1 LVGGTSYPSRQLV
14 ALQNPLPLTS
24 FIHLLHPPGLGYTGL
39 AAANYFKQKG
49 FKVAGTCTSPE
60 KEHILRLRGFTDTFL
75 FDPDNDLFLK
85 SNQDPSP
92 SSSPALSALL
102 SSNYVLSTIPPSLSA
117 ISFPPDDNIIT
128 NINTIA
134 TTLTTSSILANI
146 DPVLAVHTSDLSR
159 HQNLHWVGYISSTS
173 VYGDYDGD
181 WVDESSPLKCIS
193 QKGVA
198 RAYAEQAW
206 LNVLPLGGGGNE
218 GSVNIFRCGG
228 IYGPSRS
235 ALDIFK
241 RQQQKQEQEEKTA
254 RTDRYNTTTKS
265 SRSSEQKRSRQRYT
279 SRVHV
284 LDICRC
290 IEASIAKQQESG
302 RGDGG
307 ASIYNVVDDDPSPRR
322 EVVAFARHL
331 LLGTELPNTRSSY
344 DNSDRNTTTNNNN
357 NNDDD
362 DDDQRGEWKGSMEEK
377 RVSNRLMKEKLGM
390 KLEFPTYRQ
399 GLTALATGDT
409 RPY

>member
-1 LVGGTSYPSRQLV
+1 LVGDISYRSRQQV

-24 FIHLLHPPGLGYTGL
+24 HPPPPPGLGYTGL

-60 KEHILRLRGFTDTFL
+60 KQHILRLRGFTDTFL

-117 ISFPPDDNIIT
+117 IPFPPDDNIIS
-128 NINTIA
+128 NINTTA
-134 TTLTTSSILANI
+134 TPTTSSILADI
-146 DPVLAVHTSDLSR
+146 DPVLAVHSSDISR

-193 QKGVA
+193 QKGIA
-198 RAYAEQAW
+198 RAHAEQAW
-206 LNVLPLGGGGNE
+206 LNVVPSRGGGNI

-235 ALDIFK
+235 ALDISK
-241 RQQQKQEQEEKTA
+241 RQQQKQEQEEKKA
-254 RTDRYNTTTKS
+254 RTEPYMATNRS
-265 SRSSEQKRSRQRYT
+265 SRSSELKRSRQRYT
-279 SRVHV
+279 SRIHV

-290 IEASIAKQQESG
+290 LEASISKQQES
-302 RGDGG
+302 RSGDGG
-307 ASIYNVVDDDPSPRR
+307 GASICIYNVVDDDPSPRR

-331 LLGTELPNTRSSY
+331 LLGTELPNTSNSSDD
-344 DNSDRNTTTNNNN
+344 DNVRRNNNAPN
-357 NNDDD
+357 KDTVN
-362 DDDQRGEWKGSMEEK
+362 QRGEWKGLMEEK
-377 RVSNRLMKEKLGM
+377 RVSNRLMKEELGM

-399 GLTALATGDT
+399 GLTALAAGDT